1 MPNFSKLEDDRL
13 YQEIAIIIEKKD
25 ISEEIVR
32 LNSHLDLFNSY
43 LQSKKSE
50 GKKKNFLLQEMN
62 REINTIGSK
71 SDNIKIKHLVVDIK
85 NNLEKT
91 REQVQNIL

>member
-1 MPNFSKLEDDRL
+1 MQIIREKIKNYMPNFSKLEDDRL

-43 LQSKKSE
+43 LLSKKNE
-50 GKKKNFLLQEMN
+50 GKKKTFYF
-62 REINTIGSK
+62 K
-71 SDNIKIKHLVVDIK
+71 K
-85 NNLEKT
+85 
-91 REQVQNIL
+91 